1 MAHKNKMIRCELV
14 NHYDIASQAA
24 LVVKNLPASAGE
36 TRLWFSGRSPGEGK
50 GYLLQYSSLENPMDR
65 GAWRV
70 QSLAS
75 QRVGHNWVTEPMMDG
90 ASQVVLVLRNTPANA
105 GDVRNV
111 DSISGSGR
119 FPGGGHGNPPTPG
132 LLPGECP
139 STGQPGELQLIGS
152 QMVRHH

>member
-1 MAHKNKMIRCELV
+1 MLKN
-14 NHYDIASQAA
+14 
-24 LVVKNLPASAGE
+24 P
-36 TRLWFSGRSPGEGK
+36 
-50 GYLLQYSSLENPMDR
+50 
-65 GAWRV
+65 
-70 QSLAS
+70 
-75 QRVGHNWVTEPMMDG
+75 
-90 ASQVVLVLRNTPANA
+90 PANA

-111 DSISGSGR
+111 DSISGFGR